1 MRKWLALCLLLFL
14 SVASGC
20 GFPQATGGHTET
32 FYRMTDA
39 VGREVVLAKK
49 PERIIIL
56 APSFLNIMHA
66 VGETSS
72 HGRTAGGQGAFLCG
86 GEEDGG
92 IHVSG
97 QCGGGDFR
105 ETGSGDRSARAA

>member
-56 APSFLNIMHA
+56 APPILNRLRPKFDF
-66 VGETSS
+66 
-72 HGRTAGGQGAFLCG
+72 GRLAYDL
-86 GEEDGG
+86 
-92 IHVSG
+92 
-97 QCGGGDFR
+97 
-105 ETGSGDRSARAA
+105 

>member
-66 VGETSS
+66 VGGDFIASADSPGDSAPTSS
-72 HGRTAGGQGAFLCG
+72 EDSAWPEKPSHASGRATPTVLK
-86 GEEDGG
+86 
-92 IHVSG
+92 I
-97 QCGGGDFR
+97 
-105 ETGSGDRSARAA
+105 

>member
-49 PERIIIL
+49 PDAVGKAVISASFVELYAIL
-56 APSFLNIMHA
+56 ALLISLLMI
-66 VGETSS
+66 
-72 HGRTAGGQGAFLCG
+72 L
-86 GEEDGG
+86 
-92 IHVSG
+92 
-97 QCGGGDFR
+97 
-105 ETGSGDRSARAA
+105 